1 MCGIYGMAKSQRPY
15 TQKDWDEVRRIMRM
29 MAMDSEVRGAHSSG
43 IAGVGNQATI
53 HKSLLESSR
62 FVDTKEYNSVI
73 KGLRNDVNIIIGHT
87 RFATAGSI
95 TKDNA
100 HPFRVGNVVG
110 AHNGCVYNIDEMEK
124 KLNKNC
130 PVDSQLIFKALDLND
145 DFQSA
150 IRNFDSDFAL
160 AYVKDNPN
168 VLNLC
173 RETNRPLYVA
183 YVKHLQTLFFASEQD
198 FVEQPLF
205 LFTELDEKD
214 INVVKL
220 NRNNLYSYDI
230 NNFDEQGSNPTKTK
244 FKYDSRVYSY
254 GLNNYYNKNLY
265 SFSKTKTANLVG
277 DTTYTFNGN
286 TEWEMAND
294 YAVLPDDWKEND
306 WYKDEQENLATIYGG
321 SAEQW
326 FFDSEEGVWM
336 YATIDGRILPESV
349 VSNVGQMNMFSPEND
364 ELLIDDTDDAVAL
377 DVAEGIDNAS

>member
-15 TQKDWDEVRRIMRM
+15 TKQDWDEVRRIMRM

-43 IAGVGNQATI
+43 IAGVGNEAVI
-53 HKSLLESSR
+53 HKSLLESSK
-62 FVDTKEYNSVI
+62 FVDTKQYNSVI
-73 KGLRNDVNIIIGHT
+73 KGLRDDVRIIIGHT

-95 TKDNA
+95 TKENA

-124 KLNKNC
+124 KLDKNC
-130 PVDSQLIFKALDLND
+130 PVDSQLIFRAIDLND

-150 IRNFDSDFAL
+150 IKHFDSDFAL
-160 AYVKDNPN
+160 AFVKDNPN

-173 RETNRPLYVA
+173 RETNRPLFVA
-183 YVKHLQTLFFASEQD
+183 YVKHLETLFFASEQD

-205 LFTELDEKD
+205 LFTELDESD

-230 NNFDEQGSNPTKTK
+230 TKFDANSSNPTKTK

-254 GLNNYYNKNLY
+254 GLNNYSFTKTNSYSTVFTAQDNDDSQQTY
-265 SFSKTKTANLVG
+265 SFNG
-277 DTTYTFNGN
+277 DS
-286 TEWEMAND
+286 EWEMAND
-294 YAVLPDDWKEND
+294 YAIIPDDWKDDD
-306 WYKDEQENLATIYGG
+306 WYADEQENLATIYGG

-336 YATIDGRILPESV
+336 YATIDGKVIPESV
-349 VSNVGQMNMFSPEND
+349 MSNVSQLNAFSPESD
-364 ELLIDDTDDAVAL
+364 ELTIDYKEDDA
-377 DVAEGIDNAS
+377 N

>member
-15 TQKDWDEVRRIMRM
+15 TKQDWDEVRRIMRM

-43 IAGVGNQATI
+43 IAGVGNEAVI
-53 HKSLLESSR
+53 HKSLLESSK
-62 FVDTKEYNSVI
+62 FVDTKQYNSVI
-73 KGLRNDVNIIIGHT
+73 KGLRDDVRIIIGHT

-95 TKDNA
+95 TKENA

-124 KLNKNC
+124 KLDKNC
-130 PVDSQLIFKALDLND
+130 PVDSQLIFRAIDLND

-150 IRNFDSDFAL
+150 IKHFDSDFAL
-160 AYVKDNPN
+160 AFVKDNPN

-173 RETNRPLYVA
+173 RETNRPLFVA
-183 YVKHLQTLFFASEQD
+183 YVKHLETLFFASEQD

-205 LFTELDEKD
+205 LFTELDESD

-230 NNFDEQGSNPTKTK
+230 TKFDATGSNPTKTK

-254 GLNNYYNKNLY
+254 GLNNYSFTKTNNYSTVFTAQDNDDSQTTY
-265 SFSKTKTANLVG
+265 SFNG
-277 DTTYTFNGN
+277 DS
-286 TEWEMAND
+286 EWEMAND
-294 YAVLPDDWKEND
+294 YAILPDDWKDDN
-306 WYKDEQENLATIYGG
+306 WYADEQENLATIYGG

-336 YATIDGRILPESV
+336 YATIDGRVIPESV
-349 VSNVGQMNMFSPEND
+349 MSNMSQLNAFSPEDD
-364 ELLIDDTDDAVAL
+364 ELIIDYKEDDA
-377 DVAEGIDNAS
+377 N

>member
-15 TQKDWDEVRRIMRM
+15 TKQDWDEVRRIMRM

-43 IAGVGNQATI
+43 IAGVGNEAVI
-53 HKSLLESSR
+53 HKSLLESSK
-62 FVDTKEYNSVI
+62 FVDTKQYNSVI
-73 KGLRNDVNIIIGHT
+73 KGLRNDVRIIIGHT

-95 TKDNA
+95 TKENA

-124 KLNKNC
+124 KLDKNC
-130 PVDSQLIFKALDLND
+130 PVDSQLIFRAIDLND

-150 IRNFDSDFAL
+150 IKHFDSDFAL
-160 AYVKDNPN
+160 AFVKDNPN

-173 RETNRPLYVA
+173 RETNRPLFVA
-183 YVKHLQTLFFASEQD
+183 YVKHLETLFFASEQD

-205 LFTELDEKD
+205 LFTELDESD

-230 NNFDEQGSNPTKTK
+230 TKFDANSSNPTKTK

-254 GLNNYYNKNLY
+254 GLNNYSFKKTKNYSTVFTAQDNDDSQTTY
-265 SFSKTKTANLVG
+265 SFDG
-277 DTTYTFNGN
+277 DS
-286 TEWEMAND
+286 EWEMAND
-294 YAVLPDDWKEND
+294 YAILPNDWKDDN
-306 WYKDEQENLATIYGG
+306 WYADEQDNLASIYGG

-336 YATIDGRILPESV
+336 YATIDGRIIPESV
-349 VSNVGQMNMFSPEND
+349 MSNMTQLNAFSPESD
-364 ELLIDDTDDAVAL
+364 ELTIDYKKDDAN
-377 DVAEGIDNAS
+377 G

>member
-15 TQKDWDEVRRIMRM
+15 TKQDWDEVRRIMRM
-29 MAMDSEVRGAHSSG
+29 MAMDSEVRGSHSSG
-43 IAGVGNQATI
+43 IAGVGNEAVI

-62 FVDTKEYNSVI
+62 FVDTKQYNDVI
-73 KGLRNDVNIIIGHT
+73 KGLRNDVRIIIGHT

-95 TKDNA
+95 TKENA

-124 KLNKNC
+124 KLDKNC
-130 PVDSQLIFKALDLND
+130 PVDSQLIFRAIDLND

-150 IRNFDSDFAL
+150 IKHFDSDFAL
-160 AYVKDNPN
+160 AFVKDNPN

-173 RETNRPLYVA
+173 RETNRPLFVA
-183 YVKHLQTLFFASEQD
+183 YVKHLETLFFASEQD

-205 LFTELDEKD
+205 LFTELDESD

-230 NNFDEQGSNPTKTK
+230 TKFDATGSNPTKTK

-254 GLNNYYNKNLY
+254 GLNNYSFTKTNNYSTVFTAQDNDDSQTTY
-265 SFSKTKTANLVG
+265 SFNG
-277 DTTYTFNGN
+277 DS
-286 TEWEMAND
+286 EWEMAND
-294 YAVLPDDWKEND
+294 YAILPDDWKDDN
-306 WYKDEQENLATIYGG
+306 WYTDEQENLATIYGG

-336 YATIDGRILPESV
+336 YATIDGRVIPESV
-349 VSNVGQMNMFSPEND
+349 MSNMTQLNAFSPESE
-364 ELLIDDTDDAVAL
+364 ELTIDYKEDDA
-377 DVAEGIDNAS
+377 NR

>member
-15 TQKDWDEVRRIMRM
+15 TKQDWDEVRRIMRM

-43 IAGVGNQATI
+43 IAGVGNEAVI
-53 HKSLLESSR
+53 HKSLLESSK
-62 FVDTKEYNSVI
+62 FVDTKQYNSVI
-73 KGLRNDVNIIIGHT
+73 KGLRDDVRIIIGHT

-95 TKDNA
+95 TKENA

-124 KLNKNC
+124 KLDKNC
-130 PVDSQLIFKALDLND
+130 PVDSQLIFRAIDLND

-150 IRNFDSDFAL
+150 IKHFDSDFAL
-160 AYVKDNPN
+160 AFVKDNPN

-173 RETNRPLYVA
+173 RETNRPLFVA
-183 YVKHLQTLFFASEQD
+183 YVKHLETLFFASEQD

-205 LFTELDEKD
+205 LFTELDESD

-230 NNFDEQGSNPTKTK
+230 TKFDANGSNPTKTK

-254 GLNNYYNKNLY
+254 GLNNYSFTKTNNYSTVFTAQDNDDSQTTY
-265 SFSKTKTANLVG
+265 SFNG
-277 DTTYTFNGN
+277 DS
-286 TEWEMAND
+286 EWEMAND
-294 YAVLPDDWKEND
+294 YAILPDDWKDDN
-306 WYKDEQENLATIYGG
+306 WYADEQENLATIYGG

-336 YATIDGRILPESV
+336 YATIDGRVIPESV
-349 VSNVGQMNMFSPEND
+349 MSNMSQLNAFSPEDD
-364 ELLIDDTDDAVAL
+364 ELIIDYKEDDA
-377 DVAEGIDNAS
+377 N

>member
-15 TQKDWDEVRRIMRM
+15 TKQDWDEVRRIMRM
-29 MAMDSEVRGAHSSG
+29 MAMDSEVRGSHSSG
-43 IAGVGNQATI
+43 IAGVGNEAVI
-53 HKSLLESSR
+53 HKSLLESSK
-62 FVDTKEYNSVI
+62 FVDTKQYNSVI
-73 KGLRNDVNIIIGHT
+73 KGLRNDVRIIIGHT
-87 RFATAGSI
+87 RYATAGSI
-95 TKDNA
+95 TKENA

-124 KLNKNC
+124 KLDKNC
-130 PVDSQLIFKALDLND
+130 PVDSQLIFRAIDLND

-150 IRNFDSDFAL
+150 IKHFDSDFAL
-160 AYVKDNPN
+160 AFVKDNPN

-183 YVKHLQTLFFASEQD
+183 YVKHLETLFFASEQD

-205 LFTELDEKD
+205 LFTELDESD

-230 NNFDEQGSNPTKTK
+230 TKFDATSSNPTKTK

-254 GLNNYYNKNLY
+254 GLNNYSFTKTNNYSTVFTAQDNDDSQTTY
-265 SFSKTKTANLVG
+265 SFNG
-277 DTTYTFNGN
+277 DS
-286 TEWEMAND
+286 EWEMAND
-294 YAVLPDDWKEND
+294 YAILPDDWKDDN
-306 WYKDEQENLATIYGG
+306 WYADEQENLATIYGG

-336 YATIDGRILPESV
+336 YATIDGRIIPESV
-349 VSNVGQMNMFSPEND
+349 MSNMTQLNAFSPESE
-364 ELLIDDTDDAVAL
+364 ELSIDYKEDDA
-377 DVAEGIDNAS
+377 N